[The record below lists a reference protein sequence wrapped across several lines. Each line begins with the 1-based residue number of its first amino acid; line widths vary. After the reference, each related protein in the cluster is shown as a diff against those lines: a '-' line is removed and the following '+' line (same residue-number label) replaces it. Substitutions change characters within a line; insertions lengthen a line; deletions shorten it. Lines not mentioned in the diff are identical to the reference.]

1 MPAAVRPRATGLL
14 ASPWPWRLRSPSG
27 QAAVELVAVLPVVVA
42 ILAVAWQALVAGQAV
57 WEVRV
62 AARAAARA
70 NAFGGDAAE
79 AARAHLRTG
88 LERGLKVE
96 AAADGDVRVS
106 VRIPTV
112 LPVIRLGRVTA
123 TSHFRPQ
130 NR

>member
-1 MPAAVRPRATGLL
+1 MPAATPPPSSR
-14 ASPWPWRLRSPSG
+14 PWRLLRSRSG
-27 QAAVELVAVLPVVVA
+27 QAAVELVAVLPVALA
-42 ILAVAWQALVAGQAV
+42 ILAVAWQALLAGQAV

-70 NAFGGDAAE
+70 NAFGGDVRA
-79 AARAHLRTG
+79 AARAHLRTA

-96 AAADGDVRVS
+96 AATNGDVRVS

-112 LPVIRLGRVTA
+112 LPAIHLGRATA

-130 NR
+130 N